1 MATKRP
7 GKPKAQQD
15 PADLDRFE
23 KEIAKEV
30 NKREAPTYIQGKSI
44 SANLEA
50 RSYFDVYQLDFGRL
64 DDEPP
69 LIIAGNDS
77 QIALQASILRAIDQ
91 ILVVRGLGPFNFD
104 VWARE
109 FENGFSNFSGSAE
122 LKKMRAKE
130 VWPGIKKENRPKI
143 IELAPSKQLKSGKV
157 ANRPGKIKSD
167 WDFRVV
173 QFFSNRENKED
184 WQIFTGS
191 YREIAQQIIN
201 WWNQKEGGGNSV
213 TPRLTSD
220 ISQLSKH
227 PYISLYFRELPAS
240 SGSRGG
246 TPLESEVS
254 FRLMDEIEYEGLM
267 PGKSVISIGDIKR
280 YASAVEKI
288 FNSNKDKPYTIQR
301 GRGSY
306 TYNNWPLGYKLW
318 LLANSAAEA
327 ERVFKD
333 VLRIQS
339 HTFDEIYMGVG
350 ASRNPAKK
358 YPITQP
364 KKKVLNETK
373 PLPNQRQT
381 GSVIFRWAKLVLP
394 MCKESLVLCSREPR
408 MRVDERIKK

>member
-1 MATKRP
+1 MASRKT
-7 GKPKAQQD
+7 GKPKAQED

-23 KEIAKEV
+23 KEVTKEV
-30 NKREAPTYIQGKSI
+30 NKREAPTYIEGKSI

-69 LIIAGNDS
+69 LIIAGNDA
-77 QIALQASILRAIDQ
+77 QIAMQASLLRAIDQ
-91 ILVVRGLGPFNFD
+91 LLGVRGLGPFNFRI
-104 VWARE
+104 WAKE
-109 FENGFSNFSGSAE
+109 FEDGFPDFQGSAE
-122 LKKMRAKE
+122 LKKMRTTE
-130 VWPGIKKENRPKI
+130 VWPGIKKEDRPKI
-143 IELAPSKQLKSGKV
+143 IELAPAIQLKSGKV
-157 ANRPGKIKSD
+157 ASKPGQIKSD

-173 QFFSNRENKED
+173 QFFPSRKNKNN
-184 WQIFTGS
+184 WHIFTGS

-201 WWNQKEGGGNSV
+201 WWNQKEGGGGGT

-227 PYISLYFRELPAS
+227 PYISLYFREVPT
-240 SGSRGG
+240 SGRVG
-246 TPLESEVS
+246 TPLESEIS
-254 FRLMDEIEYEGLM
+254 FRLMDQIEYEGLI
-267 PGKSVISIGDIKR
+267 PGKSVISIADIKR
-280 YASAVEKI
+280 YAKSVERI
-288 FNSNKDKPYTIQR
+288 FNSDKDKPYTIRR

-318 LLANSAAEA
+318 LLANSASEA

-333 VLRIQS
+333 ILKIQS

-364 KKKVLNETK
+364 KKKVIGEDK
-373 PLPNQRQT
+373 ALPNQRQT
-381 GSVIFRWAKLVLP
+381 GDVTFRWAKLVLP
-394 MCKESLVLCSREPR
+394 MCKESLVLSSREAR
-408 MRVDERIKK
+408 MQVDQRIK

>member
-1 MATKRP
+1 MPRPRVKTTRSKTKP
-7 GKPKAQQD
+7 PKGDND
-15 PADLDRFE
+15 PSNFDKFE
-23 KEIAKEV
+23 RQVTAEV
-30 NKREAPTYIQGKSI
+30 NKRESPTFVAGKTLSP
-44 SANLEA
+44 NLES

-69 LIIAGNDS
+69 LIIAGNDG
-77 QIALQASILRAIDQ
+77 QIALQASLLRALDQ
-91 ILVVRGLGPFNFD
+91 LLTVRGLGTFNFE
-104 VWARE
+104 VWRKE
-109 FENGFSNFSGSAE
+109 FENGFPSFDSPE
-122 LKKMRAKE
+122 LKKLPTNE
-130 VWPGIKKENRPKI
+130 VWPGITKENRPKI
-143 IELAPSKQLKSGKV
+143 VECESKV
-157 ANRPGKIKSD
+157 AEG
-167 WDFRVV
+167 WDFKVV
-173 QFFSNRENKED
+173 KFLPDRTVKDD
-184 WQIFTGS
+184 WKVFTGS
-191 YREIAQQIIN
+191 YRQIAQEILN
-201 WWNQKEGGGNSV
+201 WWNQKEGGGGNSV
-213 TPRLTSD
+213 RPRLTSD

-254 FRLMDEIEYEGLM
+254 FRLMNEIEYEGLM

-288 FNSNKDKPYTIQR
+288 FNNNKDKPYTIQR

-333 VLRIQS
+333 VLKIQN
-339 HTFDEIYMGVG
+339 HTFDEIYMGIG

-364 KKKVLNETK
+364 KKKVLNENK
-373 PLPNQRQT
+373 ALPNQRQT

-408 MRVDERIKK
+408 MRVDERIK